1 MYIYYI
7 YWTDKKTYKYYRVR
21 ESTRAREKD
30 AYYERKRESERE
42 MRIMKE
48 KERDNKVK
56 YSSLKLVRD
65 LMSKKIH
72 SLLYLNV
79 LFCTTR

>member
-1 MYIYYI
+1 MPIM
-7 YWTDKKTYKYYRVR
+7 R
-21 ESTRAREKD
+21 ERE
-30 AYYERKRESERE
+30 RESERVSWLE
-42 MRIMKE
+42 MRIMNE

>member
-1 MYIYYI
+1 MPIM
-7 YWTDKKTYKYYRVR
+7 R
-21 ESTRAREKD
+21 ERE
-30 AYYERKRESERE
+30 RESERVSWLE
-42 MRIMKE
+42 MRIMNE

-56 YSSLKLVRD
+56 YSSLKLVMSN